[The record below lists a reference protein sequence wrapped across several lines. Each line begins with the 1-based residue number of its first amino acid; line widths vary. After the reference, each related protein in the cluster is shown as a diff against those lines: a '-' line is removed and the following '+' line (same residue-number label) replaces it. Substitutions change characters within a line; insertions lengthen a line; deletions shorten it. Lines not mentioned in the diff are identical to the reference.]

1 MSAHSSS
8 RRAIGLVGLAVAA
21 TGLVAIPLTASANPG
36 GTGLVISEVYGGGG
50 NSGATLRNDF
60 IELYNPTD
68 AAISVAGMSVQ
79 YRSNTGTSAQVTPL
93 TGEVPARGHYLVQQA
108 AGAGGTVALPT
119 PDATGSIAMSGSAG
133 VVLLVPTTVPFT
145 TQGNL
150 AGNPGLLDAVGYGT
164 TATSFE
170 DTNTGANLTNTTA
183 AARSTVG
190 ADTDKNAPDFV
201 EGAPDPKNSAAGP
214 VEPPPGPVSRTIAEI
229 QGTGTTSP
237 EAGKAVITEG
247 VVTARYETGG
257 YNGFIIQTPGATPG
271 EASHALFV
279 YGGPGTAGEARAGL
293 VAIGD
298 HVQVTGQVS
307 EFSGLTQ
314 ITPKT
319 DADIVKL
326 PGTVP
331 AVEAAAVGFPG
342 DNAARE
348 KLEHM
353 LLAPTG
359 PFTVSDNFNLNRFG
373 EMVLAAGD
381 APLRQPT
388 DVAPFGSAEATAV
401 AAQNAAQRVVL
412 DDGSTNDYVS
422 SDPAKDPLKDIPLP
436 YLTDDPTIQVGN
448 AVTFTKP
455 VILSFGFNEWRFQ
468 PQVQVTGDDGDS
480 PVTFSGDTR
489 TAAPAPVG
497 GDLQV
502 ASFNVLNYFTTTG
515 EEWVAS
521 GSGTCTYFTDRDGD
535 AVSNNR
541 CDPNGPRGAA
551 EQEDLER
558 QQAKIVKAI
567 NALGAEVVSLE
578 EIENSAKFGPDRD
591 RAMADLVAALNA
603 DTGADTW
610 SYVPSPTVVPSPDRE
625 DVIRTGFI
633 YKRSA
638 VKAQGESFIY
648 DGPEFDQAR
657 DPLAQVFKPVAGTS
671 KDKFLLIVNHF
682 KSKSSPPAAPNPDAD
697 YGQGGF
703 NAMRTTQAHALVDWA
718 DELKVLTAVEK
729 VFLDGDFNSYTF
741 EDPMQVLYDAGYAS
755 LEQEFDT
762 GSTYVFG
769 GMVGSL
775 DHGLANDAAL
785 GSTTGADVWQINAVE
800 SVAHEY
806 SRFNYNITQ
815 FYEATPYRSSDHNPL
830 VFGIDVR

>member
-1 MSAHSSS
+1 V
-8 RRAIGLVGLAVAA
+8 LVGLAVAA
-21 TGLVAIPLTASANPG
+21 TSLVATPLTASANPT

-50 NSGATLRNDF
+50 NSGAQYTHDF
-60 IELYNPTD
+60 IELYNPTA

-79 YRSNTGTSAQVTPL
+79 YRSSTGTSAQVTPL
-93 TGEVPARGHYLVQQA
+93 TGAVPARGHYLVQQA
-108 AGAGGTVALPT
+108 PGAGGTVALPT
-119 PDATGSIAMSGSAG
+119 PDATGSIPMSGSAG
-133 VVLLVPTTVPFT
+133 VVLLVPTTAPFT

-170 DTNTGANLTNTTA
+170 ETNTGVNLTNTTA
-183 AARSTVG
+183 AARSSVG
-190 ADTDKNAPDFV
+190 ADTDKNAPDFI
-201 EGAPDPKNSAAGP
+201 EGAPDPKNSGSGP
-214 VEPPPGPVSRTIAEI
+214 VEPPAGPVSRTIAEI
-229 QGTGTTSP
+229 QGTGATSP
-237 EAGKAVITEG
+237 ESGNTVITRG

-257 YNGFIIQTPGATPG
+257 YNGFVIQTAGATPG
-271 EASHALFV
+271 AASHALFV
-279 YGGPGTAGEARAGL
+279 YGGSGAAGAARAGL
-293 VAIGD
+293 VSIGD
-298 HVQVTGQVS
+298 HVQVTGRVS
-307 EFSGLTQ
+307 EFGGLTQ
-314 ITPKT
+314 ITPGA
-319 DADIVKL
+319 DSDIVEL
-326 PGTVP
+326 AETVP
-331 AVEAAAVGFPG
+331 AIEPAVVAFPE

-348 KLEHM
+348 RLEHM

-359 PFTVSDNFNLNRFG
+359 PFTVSDNYNLNRFG
-373 EMVLAAGD
+373 EMVLAAGS

-388 DVAPFGSAEATAV
+388 DVAPLGSDEAAAV
-401 AAQNAAQRVVL
+401 ATRNAAERVVL
-412 DDGSTNDYVS
+412 DDGSTNDYTS
-422 SDPAKDPLKDIPLP
+422 SDPARDALKDIPLP

-448 AVTFTKP
+448 AVTFTEP
-455 VILSFGFNEWRFQ
+455 VILSYGFNEWRFQ
-468 PQVQVTGDDGDS
+468 PRTQVTGRDGDS
-480 PVTFSGDTR
+480 PVTFTGDTR
-489 TAAPAPVG
+489 TAAPKPVG

-515 EEWVAS
+515 EEWVTA
-521 GSGTCTYFTDRDGD
+521 GNGTCSYYTDRDGD
-535 AVSNNR
+535 PVTNDR
-541 CDPNGPRGAA
+541 CNPDGPRGAA

-558 QQAKIVKAI
+558 QQAKIVAAI

-578 EIENSAKFGPDRD
+578 EIENSAQFGPDRD

-603 DTGADTW
+603 DLGSETW
-610 SYVPSPTVVPSPDRE
+610 SYVPSPTVVPDPDRE

-633 YKRSA
+633 YQRSA

-657 DPLAQVFKPVAGTS
+657 DPLAQVFKPVGGTS
-671 KDKFLLIVNHF
+671 RDKFLLIVNHF
-682 KSKSSPPAAPNPDAD
+682 KSKGSAPSAPNPDAD

-703 NAMRTTQAHALVDWA
+703 NAMRVTQAEALVDWA
-718 DELKVLTAVEK
+718 EQLKVQTSVEK

-775 DHGLANDAAL
+775 DHGLANAAAL

-815 FYEATPYRSSDHNPL
+815 FYEPTPYRSSDHNPL